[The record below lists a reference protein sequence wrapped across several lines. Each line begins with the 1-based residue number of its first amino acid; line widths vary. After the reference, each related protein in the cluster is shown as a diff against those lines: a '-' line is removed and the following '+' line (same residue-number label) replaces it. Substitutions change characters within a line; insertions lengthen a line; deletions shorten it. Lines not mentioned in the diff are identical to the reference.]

1 MLEEFRSEKG
11 GPKSPDSSIK
21 TNRGPF
27 DDTGE
32 CKIVQIPL
40 DASSVKTKY
49 RLVRHQGGS
58 GVQKGDEDVTS
69 SKRIPKLDGPWS
81 PEEDAELIKWTAK
94 LPGGVSDRWMRVADE
109 VGTRTE
115 EQVRFDQF
123 CF

>member
-1 MLEEFRSEKG
+1 MKKEDQ
-11 GPKSPDSSIK
+11 KSPGSSIK
-21 TNRGPF
+21 TNGGPF
-27 DDTGE
+27 DDTRE
-32 CKIVQIPL
+32 CKIVQISL
-40 DASSVKTKY
+40 DASSVKTKN

-94 LPGGVSDRWMRVADE
+94 LPGGVSDRWRRVADE

-123 CF
+123 CV